1 MRHPDFQI
9 IQFRNKFQVSQVEIM
24 YVPSYKHVDEIKF
37 VTQEQMLLMDMLQIG
52 YGTWIV
58 FILNK
63 YLTSVTGLCLG
74 KSVTVK

>member
-1 MRHPDFQI
+1 MRHLDFQI

-63 YLTSVTGLCLG
+63 YLTSVTDLNID
-74 KSVTVK
+74 